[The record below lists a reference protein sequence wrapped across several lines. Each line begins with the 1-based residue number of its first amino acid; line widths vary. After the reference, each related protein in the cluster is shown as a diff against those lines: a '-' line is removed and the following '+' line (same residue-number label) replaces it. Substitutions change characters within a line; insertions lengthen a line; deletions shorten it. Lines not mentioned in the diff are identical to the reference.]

1 MPVGS
6 VGLDWPLTGPAVGE
20 VNADVGADV
29 GGVNADLGD
38 RMPVSD

>member
-1 MPVGS
+1 MGEVS
-6 VGLDWPLTGPAVGE
+6 ADVGE